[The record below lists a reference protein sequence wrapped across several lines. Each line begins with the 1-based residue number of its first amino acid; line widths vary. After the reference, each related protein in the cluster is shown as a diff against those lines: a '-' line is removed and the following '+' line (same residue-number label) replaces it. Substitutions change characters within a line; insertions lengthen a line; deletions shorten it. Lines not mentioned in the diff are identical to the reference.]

1 MDDKK
6 RVQNSNA
13 DTEMAQKIDL
23 DEWEAF
29 KEEVR
34 GGSRPAD
41 SGSNSNSNSR
51 PMTVMSGSFDTIF
64 SALKEKL
71 GLSEKEEDEDAEEE
85 ETPEDRPVQLQ
96 RPFIARKRK
105 PAELA
110 QKFKIRYML
119 VV

>member
-1 MDDKK
+1 
-6 RVQNSNA
+6 
-13 DTEMAQKIDL
+13 MAQKIDL

-41 SGSNSNSNSR
+41 SGSNSR

-71 GLSEKEEDEDAEEE
+71 GLSEKEEDDAEEG